1 MFIDPVTS
9 LEEFFIDIHIPFDCE
24 FLVAEKSNAAGEGV
38 MSLTEIYRVQPTQL
52 LQTYRLGNWSSA
64 TGLTWSTVPFNQRR
78 GDLQGVTIK
87 AAVRADV
94 RKTTNT
100 LAKFLILG
108 NVTLITTFKTGSIDV
123 DKIVLQVKVFW
134 VMTSFRVVVGYQ
146 RFGSQYCLCLQGEV
160 NMEAAWTSETMV
172 SYHNTAL
179 KTLTKISTVLKTS
192 NFSPLYFFSKFPVQ
206 YEAQYYQ
213 RSHAQ

>member
-134 VMTSFRVVVGYQ
+134 VVTACIVVVGYQ
-146 RFGSQYCLCLQGEV
+146 LTMMSPSLHHPTVNGSSMALQNTG
-160 NMEAAWTSETMV
+160 MLLQHYTM
-172 SYHNTAL
+172 SQSRRPEL
-179 KTLTKISTVLKTS
+179 EFTLT
-192 NFSPLYFFSKFPVQ
+192 
-206 YEAQYYQ
+206 
-213 RSHAQ
+213 